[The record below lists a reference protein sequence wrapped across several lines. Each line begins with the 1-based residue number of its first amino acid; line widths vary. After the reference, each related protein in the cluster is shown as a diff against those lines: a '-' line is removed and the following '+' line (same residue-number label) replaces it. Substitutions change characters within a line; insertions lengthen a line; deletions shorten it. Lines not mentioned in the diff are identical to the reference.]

1 MTIRNQPPC
10 PFDIVGFDLDGTLVD
25 TSGDLTAAVNHA
37 LGLAGRAPLATD
49 AIKPMIGLGAKHMLE
64 QGLAATGGIDPAD
77 FKPLYRG
84 LLSFYE
90 ANIAV
95 HSRLFPGGADLLD
108 ALDARG
114 VRYAVVTN
122 KFESLAVKLLG
133 ELGVLDRMACV
144 LGADTL
150 GIENA
155 KPSGAPVIEMMRRAG
170 RTRAAFIGDS
180 IYDMM
185 AAANAGV
192 TSVAVRFGF
201 LYQPVETLGAD
212 HIIDHFD
219 DLVPLLSAIT
229 PKTPS

>member
-1 MTIRNQPPC
+1 MTTDF
-10 PFDIVGFDLDGTLVD
+10 PFDIIGFDLDGTLVD
-25 TSGDLTAAVNHA
+25 TSGDLAAAVNHA
-37 LGLAGRAPLATD
+37 LGLAGRPPLGVEAVT
-49 AIKPMIGLGAKHMLE
+49 PMIGLGAKHMLE
-64 QGLAATGGIDPAD
+64 QGLAATGGVDAAD
-77 FKPLYRG
+77 FKPLYRA
-84 LLSFYE
+84 LLGFYE

-95 HSRLFPGGADLLD
+95 HSHLFAGAADLLD
-108 ALDARG
+108 ALDAHG
-114 VRYAVVTN
+114 ERYGVVTN
-122 KFESLAVKLLG
+122 KFEGLAVKLLG

-144 LGADTL
+144 IGADTL

-180 IYDMM
+180 IYDVM

-201 LYQPVETLGAD
+201 LHQAVETLGAD

-219 DLVPLLSAIT
+219 ELLPLLGSIKPGLNT
-229 PKTPS
+229 